1 MSIIDIKFVQE
12 QTNNLT
18 LLYVEDDNDQREMT
32 SVLLRKFFLSVD
44 MANDG
49 QAGLEQYKRFREET
63 GKNYDVVLTD
73 INMPFMDGI
82 TMAKEI
88 RRLLWNQVIVMA
100 SSFSDTEYFLEIINL
115 GIDAFVAKPMDH
127 QNMLQAFYKAGKKMQ
142 DRRVGVAYCSGNLSR
157 AMALEEE
164 NEALKAQV
172 KKLKRQLGQLLSY
185 GVGTHEDVPSTPDV
199 LPVKTPQRSSQETQ
213 VISSAQQQMLRQSF
227 INKTAAVDYVND
239 IGGDVLDEVRDLASL
254 DDQWKDDL
262 CTLEIEPSIKNLNA
276 FVDNVLSHYTHAINN
291 LVEFTALAYALDA
304 LAISIKAHAATILE
318 DADSFKKMLLMME
331 HLGYDLSTWREH
343 IFELQDTA
351 DIHYLDSSFFSSCMQ
366 IEAIISNKEIE
377 ADDND
382 FELF

>member
-1 MSIIDIKFVQE
+1 MSTIDVKRVQE
-12 QTNNLT
+12 QTNDLT
-18 LLYVEDDNDQREMT
+18 LLYVEDDNDQREMMST
-32 SVLLRKFFLSVD
+32 VLRKFFLSVD

-49 QAGLEQYKRFREET
+49 KAGLEQYKRFREET

-88 RRLLWNQVIVMA
+88 RGLLWNQVIVMA

-115 GIDAFVAKPMDH
+115 GVDAFMAKPINH

-157 AMALEEE
+157 AMVLEEE

-185 GVGTHEDVPSTPDV
+185 GVGAPEV
-199 LPVKTPQRSSQETQ
+199 LPVEIPQNSSQEIGTPP
-213 VISSAQQQMLRQSF
+213 SAQQQMLRQSF
-227 INKTAAVDYVND
+227 IHKTAAVDYVND
-239 IGGDVLDEVRDLASL
+239 IGGDVLEEIHDLSSL

-262 CTLEIEPSIKNLNA
+262 CTIEIEPSVKNINA

-318 DADSFKKMLLMME
+318 NTDSFKKMLLLME
-331 HLGYDLSTWREH
+331 HLGNDLSTWREH

-366 IEAIISNKEIE
+366 IEAIITNKEIE